1 MQECTFKPN
10 TQKPKTKATRPTDQ
24 VPKGYY
30 E

>member
-10 TQKPKTKATRPTDQ
+10 TQKPKTKVAKNTDQ